1 MKALWKKYRH
11 ALVLLYGLIYMPC
24 FIWLESRANLPY
36 HVIHVR
42 LDDLIPFSE
51 VFIVPYLLWFV
62 YVAAVFVYLFF
73 QFDKKKEFYQYC
85 IFLFTGMTLFLVV
98 STVYPNGHLLRPA
111 SFERHNIFTFAIQ
124 MLYRTDTATNIFPS
138 IHVYNS
144 IGAHLA
150 VVHNPKL
157 AGNKKLRACSFILC
171 VSIILS
177 TLFIKQH
184 SMFDVLTAFIMAGI
198 MYLVV
203 YQADIVALY
212 QARRIHGKQHGRV
225 RRV

>member
-111 SFERHNIFTFAIQ
+111 SFERHNIFTFAVQ

-138 IHVYNS
+138 IHVFNS
-144 IGAHLA
+144 IAAHVA
-150 VVHNPKL
+150 VAKNRKL
-157 AGNKKLRACSFILC
+157 GGNIWIRGGSFLLM
-171 VSIILS
+171 VSIILA
-177 TLFIKQH
+177 TMFLKQH
-184 SMFDVLTAFIMAGI
+184 SVLDVIAGTLLGVL
-198 MYLVV
+198 MEQLV
-203 YQADIVALY
+203 YHTDFSF
-212 QARRIHGKQHGRV
+212 ARSGRREPV
-225 RRV
+225 GA